1 MKTDLFTSL
10 WHTVAYAGVGVLLL
24 VIGFWVL
31 DLVTPGDLRSAVFRF
46 KAVDAGLV
54 AGAHMI
60 SMALVIAASINSSE
74 DKFSDGIVSTLAHGL
89 VGVVLLA
96 LALILVDALTPE
108 NFRESLTDDDPTLS
122 GGAVLMAAVE
132 LAVGAVVA
140 VSIL

>member
-10 WHTVAYAGVGVLLL
+10 WHTVAYTGVGVFLL
-24 VIGFWVL
+24 VFGFWVL

-46 KAVDAGLV
+46 KAIDAGLV

-60 SMALVIAASINSSE
+60 SMALIIIAAIHSSAE
-74 DKFSDGIVSTLAHGL
+74 KFSEGIVSTFAHGV

-108 NFRESLTDDDPTLS
+108 NFRESLTDNDPTLT
-122 GGAVLMAAVE
+122 GGALLMAAVE